1 MSRQAHSAKKPTC
14 LAFFQFGS
22 IFFTHELC
30 QRIAMKTAL
39 PLLMIVL
46 GFLQPLAGALAPLT
60 GIGTPIGNA
69 TRGLASP
76 EQPLPVFFSIW
87 GLIFGAFLAFA
98 YYTWRKREPWMFR
111 VATPLALAGA
121 ANVVW
126 MLSAQLIAS
135 QTVNFLLLFPIAI
148 LSWTAAARFDRMRGM
163 GGSVGKLIADA
174 ATGLLSGWILVAI
187 SISIPLVIRTYTNL
201 GPTDFPWQMIW
212 IVLGFAALGSWVF
225 ARYVS
230 RSLWFFAALAWG
242 LLGIIANNWTDTG
255 MGWIAIMTGI
265 AGILVLSLR
274 LLRGADGTSM
284 PA

>member
-1 MSRQAHSAKKPTC
+1 MTMKP
-14 LAFFQFGS
+14 
-22 IFFTHELC
+22 
-30 QRIAMKTAL
+30 AL
-39 PLLMIVL
+39 PFLMIAL

-69 TRGLASP
+69 TRNIAAP

-111 VATPLALAGA
+111 VGTPLALAGA

-135 QTVNFLLLFPIAI
+135 QTVDFLLLFPIAI

-163 GGSVGKLIADA
+163 GGSVDKLIADA
-174 ATGLLSGWILVAI
+174 AAGLLSGWILVAI
-187 SISIPLVIRTYTNL
+187 SISVPLVIRSYTDL
-201 GPTDFPWQMIW
+201 GPTDLPWQMIW
-212 IVLGFAALGSWVF
+212 IVLGFAALGAWAY

-265 AGILVLSLR
+265 TGILVLSLR
-274 LLRGADGTSM
+274 LLRGADGTSI

>member
-1 MSRQAHSAKKPTC
+1 
-14 LAFFQFGS
+14 
-22 IFFTHELC
+22 
-30 QRIAMKTAL
+30 
-39 PLLMIVL
+39 
-46 GFLQPLAGALAPLT
+46 
-60 GIGTPIGNA
+60 
-69 TRGLASP
+69 
-76 EQPLPVFFSIW
+76 
-87 GLIFGAFLAFA
+87 
-98 YYTWRKREPWMFR
+98 
-111 VATPLALAGA
+111 
-121 ANVVW
+121 
-126 MLSAQLIAS
+126 
-135 QTVNFLLLFPIAI
+135 VNFLLLFPIAI

-274 LLRGADGTSM
+274 LLRGADGTSI